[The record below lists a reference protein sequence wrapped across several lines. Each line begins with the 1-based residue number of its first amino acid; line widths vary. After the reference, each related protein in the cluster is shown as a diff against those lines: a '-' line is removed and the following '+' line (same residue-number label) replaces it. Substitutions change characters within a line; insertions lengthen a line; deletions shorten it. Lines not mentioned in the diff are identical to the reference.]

1 MHSIAVIGNKDFI
14 NRTWHTNISGDS
26 SRTPEVSGDSGRTQM
41 FLNVGVLLFLI
52 TFVVAI
58 FLMQTDN
65 GIHRTFVCVVFFFTF
80 KKKYDVQFYWSDRVF
95 NRWSI

>member
-41 FLNVGVLLFLI
+41 FLNVGVDYFCCRYI
-52 TFVVAI
+52 PYADG
-58 FLMQTDN
+58 QW
-65 GIHRTFVCVVFFFTF
+65 
-80 KKKYDVQFYWSDRVF
+80 YP
-95 NRWSI
+95 